1 MASLKEWLENHPA
14 IAVLGV
20 AVSVG
25 SVCSAVTAY
34 LLERVNKAEKIEAT
48 NKYNTQISD
57 LTTRLSSIERR
68 AGPNQE
74 KRYFD
79 VQSMQVSLAEVR
91 NLPAQFKNFDNGA
104 FFLNAPI
111 SQTWNYAVLSEG
123 EVAKL
128 GLWKTLVEAIYT
140 DERMKSLAQVFKGHA
155 WYSNSLANAR
165 FNIGSDSVEGSL
177 VSHLHIIKVTR
188 GDFATK
194 AAAAAGMASDLRRTP
209 PRAESKKIGSAIE
222 EIQRLKEQDSP
233 EARVEANADPEPE
246 VKKMFE
252 QLFDGDTAGMIFVD
266 ALIRKYSLAFIS
278 PNISF
283 SILSAQKQL
292 NVMYIDVNTSISD
305 ATIEKS
311 FDETC
316 KEGKGTTIIVR
327 HELFFVSYGEG
338 GYIIDAQVPTCDG
351 RSKAFDWIT
360 QWLAGLRIAVK
371 AVS

>member
-1 MASLKEWLENHPA
+1 MEVPMASLKEWLENHPA

-25 SVCSAVTAY
+25 SVSSAVTAY

-57 LTTRLSSIERR
+57 LTTRLSSIERW

-74 KRYFD
+74 KRYFN

-128 GLWKTLVEAIYT
+128 GLFKTLVEEAYK
-140 DERMKSLAQVFKGHA
+140 DERMKSLMQLIKGHA
-155 WYSNSLANAR
+155 WYSNSLANVR
-165 FNIGSDSVEGSL
+165 FNIGSASVEGSL

-188 GDFATK
+188 QDFATK
-194 AAAAAGMASDLRRTP
+194 AAAVAGIVSDLRRNP
-209 PRAESKKIGSAIE
+209 PSAESKEIGSAIE
-222 EIQRLKEQDSP
+222 EIQRLKEKDSP
-233 EARVEANADPEPE
+233 EARVEANADPEPQ

-266 ALIRKYSLAFIS
+266 ALIRMAQLAS
-278 PNISF
+278 TGPNMSF

-292 NVMYIDVNTSISD
+292 NVMYIDANTSIFRRYD
-305 ATIEKS
+305 RK
-311 FDETC
+311 
-316 KEGKGTTIIVR
+316 V
-327 HELFFVSYGEG
+327 V
-338 GYIIDAQVPTCDG
+338 
-351 RSKAFDWIT
+351 
-360 QWLAGLRIAVK
+360 
-371 AVS
+371 